1 MLIPVYFFLP
11 PPPSQI
17 QLRACLVFSRF
28 SGPDPA
34 FFCRAADSVIPALR
48 SASRRLVFE
57 ASRNAQWEPQQQ
69 HQLAV
74 HPGGVAS
81 VLDLVQDAG
90 HMDSTPR
97 LSASPSPTTPG
108 SARVPPRAGP
118 MLEALPLLEQICFT
132 TSTMLVD
139 VTQKG
144 GFVCCLHGWSV
155 LETPI
160 GTHRANMGPTGRYLH
175 APLSSCCVPRRFL
188 HSSILLLILP
198 PAFSAAARA
207 RHGDGSS
214 GHSELTPA
222 GTVRQPWGWLPVC
235 RQQWWKAFQ
244 GGHPRRHEALPG
256 RCSPKAGP
264 DGLLA
269 GSRAGPGKHTA
280 R

>member
-97 LSASPSPTTPG
+97 LSASP
-108 SARVPPRAGP
+108 
-118 MLEALPLLEQICFT
+118 
-132 TSTMLVD
+132 
-139 VTQKG
+139 
-144 GFVCCLHGWSV
+144 
-155 LETPI
+155 
-160 GTHRANMGPTGRYLH
+160 
-175 APLSSCCVPRRFL
+175 
-188 HSSILLLILP
+188 
-198 PAFSAAARA
+198 
-207 RHGDGSS
+207 
-214 GHSELTPA
+214 
-222 GTVRQPWGWLPVC
+222 
-235 RQQWWKAFQ
+235 
-244 GGHPRRHEALPG
+244 HPRQRPCAAEG
-256 RCSPKAGP
+256 RPHAGGP
-264 DGLLA
+264 ASAGADLLHDQHNA
-269 GSRAGPGKHTA
+269 G
-280 R
+280 